1 MKAWLL
7 IAALAMVVI
16 PLPAFAQAA
25 DAPDASDAP
34 RAWLSQRGQ
43 APLSN
48 DRAGGSPS
56 GARALLGLVA
66 MAALAGGVM
75 FWRKKRDRAV
85 KTEQAGL
92 MLEVLASTRLGPKAQ
107 AVVARVGKKVVLLGV
122 TEHSVQKLA
131 WLDGRKL
138 TAPAPAVAV
147 AEPVAPIEPP
157 LQAPGFAQVIRDVLG
172 RTPPARP
179 ADAAVVL
186 AEETRD
192 VYVPSAERRPARIE
206 TQAAGL
212 VARLRELER

>member
-1 MKAWLL
+1 MAVL
-7 IAALAMVVI
+7 
-16 PLPAFAQAA
+16 PSPAFAQAA

-43 APLSN
+43 PPLGN

-138 TAPAPAVAV
+138 TAPAAALPEPAAPV
-147 AEPVAPIEPP
+147 EPRP
-157 LQAPGFAQVIRDVLG
+157 QAPGFAQVIRDVLG

>member
-1 MKAWLL
+1 VKAWLL

-138 TAPAPAVAV
+138 TAPAAALPEPAAPV
-147 AEPVAPIEPP
+147 EPRP
-157 LQAPGFAQVIRDVLG
+157 QAPGFAQVIRDVLG

>member
-1 MKAWLL
+1 ML
-7 IAALAMVVI
+7 IAALAVAVL
-16 PLPAFAQAA
+16 PSPAFAQAA

-43 APLSN
+43 APLGN

-107 AVVARVGKKVVLLGV
+107 AVVARGGKKVVLLGV

-138 TAPAPAVAV
+138 TAPAAALPEPAAPV
-147 AEPVAPIEPP
+147 EPRP
-157 LQAPGFAQVIRDVLG
+157 QAPGFAQVIRDVLG

>member
-1 MKAWLL
+1 MKAWML
-7 IAALAMVVI
+7 IAALAVAV
-16 PLPAFAQAA
+16 LPSPVYAQAA

-43 APLSN
+43 APLGN

-138 TAPAPAVAV
+138 TAPAAALPEPAAPV
-147 AEPVAPIEPP
+147 EPRP
-157 LQAPGFAQVIRDVLG
+157 QAPGFAQVIRDVLG

>member
-1 MKAWLL
+1 ML
-7 IAALAMVVI
+7 IAALAVAV
-16 PLPAFAQAA
+16 LPSPVFAQAA

-43 APLSN
+43 APLGN
-48 DRAGGSPS
+48 DRAGDSPS

-75 FWRKKRDRAV
+75 FWRKKRDRAA
-85 KTEQAGL
+85 KTAQAGL

-138 TAPAPAVAV
+138 TTAPAVALPEPAAP
-147 AEPVAPIEPP
+147 AEARP
-157 LQAPGFAQVIRDVLG
+157 QTPGFAQVIRDVLG

>member
-1 MKAWLL
+1 ML
-7 IAALAMVVI
+7 IAALAVAVL
-16 PLPAFAQAA
+16 PSPAFAQAA

-43 APLSN
+43 APLGN

-138 TAPAPAVAV
+138 TAPAAALPEPAAPV
-147 AEPVAPIEPP
+147 EPRP
-157 LQAPGFAQVIRDVLG
+157 QAPGFAQVIRDVLG

>member
-1 MKAWLL
+1 ML
-7 IAALAMVVI
+7 IAALTVAVL
-16 PLPAFAQAA
+16 PSPAFAQAA

-43 APLSN
+43 APLGN

-138 TAPAPAVAV
+138 TAPAAALPEPAAPV
-147 AEPVAPIEPP
+147 EPRP
-157 LQAPGFAQVIRDVLG
+157 QAPGFAQVSRDVLG

>member
-138 TAPAPAVAV
+138 TAPAAALPEPAAPV
-147 AEPVAPIEPP
+147 EPRP
-157 LQAPGFAQVIRDVLG
+157 QAPGFAQVIRDVLG

>member
-1 MKAWLL
+1 ML
-7 IAALAMVVI
+7 IAALTVAVL
-16 PLPAFAQAA
+16 PSPAFAQAA

-43 APLSN
+43 APLGN

-138 TAPAPAVAV
+138 TAPAAALPEPAAPV
-147 AEPVAPIEPP
+147 EPRP
-157 LQAPGFAQVIRDVLG
+157 QAPGFAQVIRDVLG

>member
-1 MKAWLL
+1 MKAWVVV
-7 IAALAMVVI
+7 AALLLA
-16 PLPAFAQAA
+16 LPSPAAAQAA
-25 DAPDASDAP
+25 DAPDASEAP

-43 APLSN
+43 APLGS

-56 GARALLGLVA
+56 GARALFGLVA

-85 KTEQAGL
+85 KTQQAGL

-122 TEHSVQKLA
+122 TEQSVQKLA

-138 TAPAPAVAV
+138 APAPSVAV
-147 AEPVAPIEPP
+147 ALAPQVEPEPA
-157 LQAPGFAQVIRDVLG
+157 QPGFAQVIRDVLG

-179 ADAAVVL
+179 PADPAVVL

-192 VYVPSAERRPARIE
+192 VYQPSAERRPARIE

-212 VARLRELER
+212 IARLRELER

>member
-1 MKAWLL
+1 ML
-7 IAALAMVVI
+7 IAALTVAVL
-16 PLPAFAQAA
+16 PSPAFAQAA

-34 RAWLSQRGQ
+34 RAWMSQRGQ
-43 APLSN
+43 PPLGN

-138 TAPAPAVAV
+138 TAPAAALPEPAAPV
-147 AEPVAPIEPP
+147 EPRP
-157 LQAPGFAQVIRDVLG
+157 QAPGFAQVIRDVLG

>member
-1 MKAWLL
+1 MKAWML
-7 IAALAMVVI
+7 IAALTVAVL
-16 PLPAFAQAA
+16 PSPAFAQAA

-43 APLSN
+43 PPLGN

-138 TAPAPAVAV
+138 TAPAAALPEPAAPV
-147 AEPVAPIEPP
+147 EPRP
-157 LQAPGFAQVIRDVLG
+157 QAPGFAQVIRDVLG

>member
-1 MKAWLL
+1 ML
-7 IAALAMVVI
+7 IAALTVAVL
-16 PLPAFAQAA
+16 PSPAFAQAA

-43 APLSN
+43 PPLGN

-138 TAPAPAVAV
+138 TAPAAALPEPAAPV
-147 AEPVAPIEPP
+147 EPRP
-157 LQAPGFAQVIRDVLG
+157 QAPGFAQVIRDGLG

>member
-1 MKAWLL
+1 MLMAM
-7 IAALAMVVI
+7 LAVAVL
-16 PLPAFAQAA
+16 PSPAFAQAA
-25 DAPDASDAP
+25 EAPDASDAP

-43 APLSN
+43 APLGN

-56 GARALLGLVA
+56 GARALFGLVA

-92 MLEVLASTRLGPKAQ
+92 MLEVLATTRLGPKAQ

-138 TAPAPAVAV
+138 TAPVAALPEPAGPVEPRAPVD
-147 AEPVAPIEPP
+147 PRP
-157 LQAPGFAQVIRDVLG
+157 QAPGFAQVIRDVLG

-192 VYVPSAERRPARIE
+192 IYVPTAERRPARIE

>member
-1 MKAWLL
+1 ML
-7 IAALAMVVI
+7 IAALTVAVL
-16 PLPAFAQAA
+16 PSPAFAQAA

-43 APLSN
+43 APLGN
-48 DRAGGSPS
+48 DRAGRSPS

-138 TAPAPAVAV
+138 TAPAAALPEPAAPV
-147 AEPVAPIEPP
+147 EPRP
-157 LQAPGFAQVIRDVLG
+157 QAPGFAQVIRDVLG

>member
-1 MKAWLL
+1 ML
-7 IAALAMVVI
+7 IAALTVAVL
-16 PLPAFAQAA
+16 PSPAFAQAA

-138 TAPAPAVAV
+138 TAPAAALPEPAAPV
-147 AEPVAPIEPP
+147 EPRP
-157 LQAPGFAQVIRDVLG
+157 QAPGFAQVIRDVLG

>member
-1 MKAWLL
+1 ML
-7 IAALAMVVI
+7 IAALTVAVL
-16 PLPAFAQAA
+16 PSPAFAQAA

-43 APLSN
+43 PPLGN

-75 FWRKKRDRAV
+75 FWRKMRDRAV
-85 KTEQAGL
+85 KTEQAGV

-138 TAPAPAVAV
+138 TAPAAALPEPAAPV
-147 AEPVAPIEPP
+147 EPRP
-157 LQAPGFAQVIRDVLG
+157 QAPGFAQVIRDVLG

>member
-1 MKAWLL
+1 ML
-7 IAALAMVVI
+7 IAALTVAVL
-16 PLPAFAQAA
+16 PSPAFAQAA

-43 APLSN
+43 PPLGN

-138 TAPAPAVAV
+138 TAPAAALPEPAAPV
-147 AEPVAPIEPP
+147 EPRP
-157 LQAPGFAQVIRDVLG
+157 QAPGFAQVIRDVLG